1 MYDRKTWG
9 GPTEPHILVKWLP
22 TTQDSEDPD
31 PIASMVIFEWRD
43 YDLVGVLPTIDS
55 IQVRFN

>member
-9 GPTEPHILVKWLP
+9 GASEPHILVKWLP
-22 TTQDSEDPD
+22 TTQDSKDPD
-31 PIASMVIFEWRD
+31 PIASMIIFEWRD

-55 IQVRFN
+55 IQV